1 MTKEFKNE
9 EMQRK
14 SRSERDIGEGNISN
28 RRGDL
33 ATAMLKR
40 SDQGNSQ
47 NSMYKDKTGKR

>member
-1 MTKEFKNE
+1 
-9 EMQRK
+9 MQRK